1 MRVCVGIIC
10 IGDKYLQEFETLF
23 KPSVL
28 AYCQKYGYDLKI
40 FDSHL
45 DPTHPQPECISF
57 QKCLV
62 PDALKEYDRVVVMDA
77 DIWINDTAP
86 PIHRYDLG
94 GKIAIVNEVAQVS
107 PEEYS
112 RLKYNDSPIKYYN
125 LEGFVI
131 NTDSILNTGF
141 MICDTPQFLKDV
153 YWKYID
159 TAVGHPRLF
168 HYEQACIGYELQ
180 MQTMYVPLSN
190 LWNWIYIF
198 NTELGTTIPGNVSA
212 VHFAGIGYAHR
223 KQGLDAYLSSRHRPK
238 SLVRWGIR
246 K

>member
-10 IGDKYLQEFETLF
+10 IGEKYLQEFESLF

-28 AYCQKYGYDLKI
+28 NYCNKHGYDLRI
-40 FDSHL
+40 FDSYL
-45 DPTHPQPECISF
+45 DPSHAQPGCISF

-62 PDALKEYDRVVVMDA
+62 PDALSEYDRVVVMDA
-77 DIWINDTAP
+77 DIWINETAP
-86 PIHRYDLG
+86 AVHNYDLG

-107 PEEYS
+107 PAEYS
-112 RLKYNDSPIKYYN
+112 RLKYNDNAVDYYK
-125 LEGFVI
+125 LAGLTI

-141 MICDTPQFLKDV
+141 MICDTPQILKDV

-159 TAVGHPRLF
+159 GAIGHPRGF

-180 MQTMYVPLSN
+180 TLKNYVPLTN
-190 LWNWIYIF
+190 MWNWIYIF
-198 NTELGTTIPGNVSA
+198 DTELRTNTPNDVYGL
-212 VHFAGIGYAHR
+212 HFAGIGYEQRTA
-223 KQGLDAYLSSRHRPK
+223 GLGNFLTSRHRPK
-238 SLVRWGIR
+238 SLIRWGVR

>member
-10 IGDKYLQEFETLF
+10 IGEKYLQEFETLF

-28 AYCQKYGYDLKI
+28 NYCKKHGYDLKI

-45 DPTHPQPECISF
+45 DPSHSQWGCISF

-77 DIWINDTAP
+77 DIWINETAP
-86 PIHRYDLG
+86 AVHTYELG

-107 PEEYS
+107 PEEYR
-112 RLKYNDSPIKYYN
+112 RLKYCDSPINYYS
-125 LEGFVI
+125 LAGLTI

-159 TAVGHPRLF
+159 TAVGHPRRF

-180 MQTMYVPLSN
+180 TQNMYAPLAN
-190 LWNWIYIF
+190 LWNWIYVV
-198 NTELGTTIPGNVSA
+198 NVELGTNVPGNVYA
-212 VHFAGIGYAHR
+212 VHFAGIDYEHR
-223 KQGLDAYLSSRHRPK
+223 KFGLSHFLDSRHRPK
-238 SLVRWGIR
+238 SLLRWGVR